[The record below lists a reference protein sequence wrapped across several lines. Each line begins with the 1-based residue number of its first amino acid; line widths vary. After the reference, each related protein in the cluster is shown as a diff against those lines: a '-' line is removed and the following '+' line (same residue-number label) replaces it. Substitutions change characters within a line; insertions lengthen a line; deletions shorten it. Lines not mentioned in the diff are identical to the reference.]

1 LFSNR
6 VRGYRKVTT
15 KTTVQPTVQPI
26 TTTVHPVT
34 TTTKTVLP
42 TSGYRFN
49 YIEPKERDHPTIFA
63 SRTE

>member
-1 LFSNR
+1 
-6 VRGYRKVTT
+6 VTG
-15 KTTVQPTVQPI
+15 VQTCALPISI